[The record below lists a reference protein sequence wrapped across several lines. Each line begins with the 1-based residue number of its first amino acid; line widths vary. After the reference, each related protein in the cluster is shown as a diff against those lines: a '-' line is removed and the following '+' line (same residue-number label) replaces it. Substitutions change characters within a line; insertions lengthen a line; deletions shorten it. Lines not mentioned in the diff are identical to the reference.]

1 MDALQM
7 TLLFDYYGDLLTER
21 QRMCIDMRY
30 NQDMSLGEIAQELQ
44 VSRQGVY
51 DNLNRAEALLTNME
65 QKTGC
70 VRRDLQ
76 CRKVLQTI
84 EEAAKVLENHQDSQV
99 RQIAA
104 KILSAAQG
112 LEVGGGLRR
121 KHWTKRE
128 LAEQENAKVLLTV
141 LGALRQT
148 GRKPLA
154 LKCEK
159 GLRGATCLCPLGNT
173 FPVTK
178 CNIHPCPHSPVTA
191 ATELFKPKTPQR
203 F

>member
-70 VRRDLQ
+70 VRRICSAGRYCEPSKRLPRGRRNTRIPRFGRPPPKSRPQ
-76 CRKVLQTI
+76 
-84 EEAAKVLENHQDSQV
+84 AKD
-99 RQIAA
+99 
-104 KILSAAQG
+104 
-112 LEVGGGLRR
+112 
-121 KHWTKRE
+121 
-128 LAEQENAKVLLTV
+128 
-141 LGALRQT
+141 
-148 GRKPLA
+148 
-154 LKCEK
+154 
-159 GLRGATCLCPLGNT
+159 LRGNLRHLEG
-173 FPVTK
+173 
-178 CNIHPCPHSPVTA
+178 
-191 ATELFKPKTPQR
+191 
-203 F
+203 